1 MRGVAGAAPLPLRES
16 PATQSGTTCISRLC
30 ADAVGTEAFS
40 IPTRG
45 GIPYGDPYSLLR
57 QDPLGG
63 ILAANRLTNYR
74 IAQLE
79 KKVEQHNS
87 VVERTY
93 RLEGAVREIQHEI
106 RDLKD

>member
-1 MRGVAGAAPLPLRES
+1 MNPQITIALLS
-16 PATQSGTTCISRLC
+16 FLGTC
-30 ADAVGTEAFS
+30 VGTF
-40 IPTRG
+40 
-45 GIPYGDPYSLLR
+45 
-57 QDPLGG
+57 GG

-93 RLEGAVREIQHEI
+93 RLEGAVSELQHEL

>member
-1 MRGVAGAAPLPLRES
+1 MNPQITIALLS
-16 PATQSGTTCISRLC
+16 FLGTC
-30 ADAVGTEAFS
+30 VGTF
-40 IPTRG
+40 
-45 GIPYGDPYSLLR
+45 
-57 QDPLGG
+57 GG

-93 RLEGAVREIQHEI
+93 RLEGAVSELQHEI